1 MLVFSVLNGATN
13 TSSFILPVYLYIP
26 VHVHVHILHTYI
38 PTCIHTYTHTVDA
51 KTMKTFLVD
60 IAYSVPLC
68 FIPISISDFYL
79 LYLCTCIPT
88 IEPVFC
94 WFTCYC
100 ILHCSRVVGMSSN
113 STTPCHH
120 TPSHPLTFNL
130 QPPTTPTSNRSNL
143 QTLHSTCH
151 FLPLARH
158 TATLL
163 PPRDCHLP
171 FFTTTLPLPPATP
184 GCHLPLAI
192 CHLKLEA

>member
-13 TSSFILPVYLYIP
+13 TSSFILPVYLYRTP
-26 VHVHVHILHTYI
+26 VPH
-38 PTCIHTYTHTVDA
+38 THTVDA

-100 ILHCSRVVGMSSN
+100 ILHCIELVEGGMSSN

-120 TPSHPLTFNL
+120 TPAPSHTKSSPLLQLSTFNDSNL
-130 QPPTTPTSNRSNL
+130 QPLQPPNTPL
-143 QTLHSTCH
+143 
-151 FLPLARH
+151 
-158 TATLL
+158 
-163 PPRDCHLP
+163 
-171 FFTTTLPLPPATP
+171 
-184 GCHLPLAI
+184 HLPLLATCPPH
-192 CHLKLEA
+192 CHAAATP

>member
-1 MLVFSVLNGATN
+1 
-13 TSSFILPVYLYIP
+13 
-26 VHVHVHILHTYI
+26 
-38 PTCIHTYTHTVDA
+38 
-51 KTMKTFLVD
+51 MKTFLVD

-100 ILHCSRVVGMSSN
+100 ILHCIALVEWVVGMSSN

-120 TPSHPLTFNL
+120 TPAPHTSLSHTLHSSPSHSHSLT
-130 QPPTTPTSNRSNL
+130 PHSSPSPSPPTSNRSNL

-184 GCHLPLAI
+184 GCHLPLVG
-192 CHLKLEA
+192 HLPFAT